1 MMLIKLTE
9 FIKFREKM
17 RNSTQNIRQTLI
29 AENTNNHSEK
39 YMAKPLHFERV
50 AKNAIPNAIPESVIS
65 DTAIFSTEVAIYAK
79 TIFNNRYERGGC

>member
-50 AKNAIPNAIPESVIS
+50 AKNAIPESVIS
-65 DTAIFSTEVAIYAK
+65 DTAMFSNEVAIYAK